1 MKIELNP
8 WMVPN
13 FVTAKMPPRPRQEG
27 FQEGPKWALS
37 EVDADTLAAQCDQ
50 FRAEVFRKAGKPDP
64 ANAGVSIPGGEPGD
78 APREC

>member
-1 MKIELNP
+1 MKVELNP

-27 FQEGPKWALS
+27 YQEAPAWALKD
-37 EVDADTLAAQCDQ
+37 VDADTLATQCDQ

-64 ANAGVSIPGGEPGD
+64 ANA
-78 APREC
+78 